1 MYVPRWKDLPK
12 IWPESKRQEFPKGN
26 CVRVSNRHELNAC
39 WVAKSPYVSYTTVFE
54 NISSF
59 DSCEKSLLFLF
70 HLLSSF
76 HLASCLN
83 YSSSVSPL
91 NIGNSQG
98 SILITL
104 ITPHRLHLS
113 LEFQLPTLY

>member
-91 NIGNSQG
+91 NIG
-98 SILITL
+98 ILL
-104 ITPHRLHLS
+104 ILS
-113 LEFQLPTLY
+113 LQMFCLMNFSSEILAFCHCLS